1 MYITAEHLR
10 EQVIKPTLV
19 YLGAW
24 SEQLEQILLESA
36 LGGGD
41 SERARGEPQGLG
53 LFRITSAQ
61 HRDLWDR
68 YLAFN
73 PDLAS
78 RVRGLASQRAFLSN
92 PDNEL
97 QTNLGYSTAIAW
109 LMHQRAGGTAAD
121 TSTASHTPP
130 VTVLTARVAHA

>member
-10 EQVIKPTLV
+10 EQVIKPTLE

-24 SEQLEQILLESA
+24 TESMEQELLDDA
-36 LGGGD
+36 LG
-41 SERARGEPQGLG
+41 ERDRGLFQRNQTGLG
-53 LFRITSAQ
+53 LFQISSAQ

-68 YLAFN
+68 YLAFR

-92 PDNEL
+92 PDSEL
-97 QTNLGYSTAIAW
+97 QTNLSYSTAIAW
-109 LMHQRAGGTAAD
+109 LMRQRHRSDTAL
-121 TSTASHTPP
+121 STRSSLSSAP
-130 VTVLTARVAHA
+130 LTARAVHA

>member
-1 MYITAEHLR
+1 MYITSEHLR
-10 EQVIKPTLV
+10 EQVIKPTLE

-24 SEQLEQILLESA
+24 TEEAEHDMLEAA
-36 LGGGD
+36 LKDTEVGLFSKRHD
-41 SERARGEPQGLG
+41 GLG
-53 LFRITSAQ
+53 LFHISSSQ

-68 YLAFN
+68 YLAHR

-97 QTNLGYSTAIAW
+97 KTNLGYCTAIAW
-109 LMHQRAGGTAAD
+109 LLYQRAKSAGDPRRGPGTDQPAAD
-121 TSTASHTPP
+121 A
-130 VTVLTARVAHA
+130 VRA